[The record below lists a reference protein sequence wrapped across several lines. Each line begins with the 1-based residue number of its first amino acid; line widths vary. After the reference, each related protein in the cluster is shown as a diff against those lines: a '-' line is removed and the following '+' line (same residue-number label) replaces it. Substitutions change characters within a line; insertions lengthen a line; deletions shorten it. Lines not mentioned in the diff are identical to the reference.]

1 MSIIPPDEMIYF
13 SEKDMCKFKDSV
25 ASYVHIKSGLLFYF
39 PSLIFI
45 LYHHVTSWQTRINKD
60 QKISCLWHENKWPN
74 RQLKNT
80 KKY

>member
-25 ASYVHIKSGLLFYF
+25 ASYVHIKSGLLFFF
-39 PSLIFI
+39 PSPIFI

-60 QKISCLWHENKWPN
+60 RNFKENE
-74 RQLKNT
+74 LLMVC
-80 KKY
+80 